1 MEDLTSIEKL
11 TSLLTKFIDGVE
23 PPSQTVPAPLILL
36 GGSSK
41 KGLSAREVTK
51 EIISK
56 SQQLGIPI
64 GQSADGEESIW
75 EKQIYNIVST
85 IFEHIITNAKISVV
99 IPAGTPVTVTGGN
112 AGGPIVCQGQTINI
126 TSGYAIIQ

>member
-1 MEDLTSIEKL
+1 MEDLTSVDKL
-11 TSLLTKFIDGVE
+11 SSLLLGFLDGIQ
-23 PPSQTVPAPLILL
+23 PPAQSIPAPLILI
-36 GGSSK
+36 GGANK

-51 EIISK
+51 DIISK
-56 SQQLGIPI
+56 SQELGIPI
-64 GQSADGEESIW
+64 GQSADGSDSIW

-85 IFEHIITNAKISVV
+85 IFEHMITNAKISVV

-112 AGGPIVCQGQTINI
+112 AGGPVVCQGQTINI